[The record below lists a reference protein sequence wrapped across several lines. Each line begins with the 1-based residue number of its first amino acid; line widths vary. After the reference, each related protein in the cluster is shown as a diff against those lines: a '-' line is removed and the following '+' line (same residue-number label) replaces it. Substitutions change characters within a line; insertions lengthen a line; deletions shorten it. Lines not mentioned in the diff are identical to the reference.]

1 MYQAV
6 IVDDEPYIVEHLTHA
21 IDWNGFQLEIGY
33 AATSSVKA
41 LEYVLAN
48 PVSIVITDIAMP
60 DIDGLSLIQRI
71 KEAKPYIY
79 VIVLSAYNN
88 FEYARTALKYGA
100 ENYLLKPIDSDEL
113 SDTISQIAGHIQER
127 EQLNSTY
134 GQAMLTFR
142 NAFTIGEFGY
152 GCASAII
159 LVLQCLLATVII
171 NKIFSSREDNL

>member
-1 MYQAV
+1 
-6 IVDDEPYIVEHLTHA
+6 
-21 IDWNGFQLEIGY
+21 
-33 AATSSVKA
+33 
-41 LEYVLAN
+41 
-48 PVSIVITDIAMP
+48 
-60 DIDGLSLIQRI
+60 
-71 KEAKPYIY
+71 